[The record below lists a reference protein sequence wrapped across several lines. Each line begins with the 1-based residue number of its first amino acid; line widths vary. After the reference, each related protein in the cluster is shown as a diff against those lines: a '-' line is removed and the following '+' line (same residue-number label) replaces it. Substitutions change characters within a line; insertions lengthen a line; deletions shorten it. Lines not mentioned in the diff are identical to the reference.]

1 MENVANGNLN
11 DPKAKRAAAALM
23 LQEGKGCAEIA
34 EELGLSRQTVYRWRR
49 LLDAGGEAEL
59 LARARLGSPP
69 QLSEQQQESLLTA
82 LNRPPSASGMT
93 AETWSLKLVL
103 KFLEK
108 NFKTSYGVA
117 GVSRLLRSRGVSIKS
132 VRIGK
137 P

>member
-69 QLSEQQQESLLTA
+69 LLSEQQQESLLTA
-82 LNRPPSASGMT
+82 LNRPPSASGM
-93 AETWSLKLVL
+93 ASKSWSLKTAA
-103 KFLEK
+103 
-108 NFKTSYGVA
+108 NFVHKEFSETFTEA
-117 GVSRLLRSRGVSIKS
+117 GISRLLRNRGVSIKS